1 MPRSTLFEV
10 CIPIDEERI
19 VLPGTT
25 FQMKYTQC
33 KNNELTEADTM
44 VVVQSATCELQNRCG
59 CEDEEYHDR
68 YNLLCVLRPIH
79 PIFIAVPGAYYSRP
93 ISIHAEGIHA
103 EGVLTAM
110 LEPHVT

>member
-44 VVVQSATCELQNRCG
+44 VIC
-59 CEDEEYHDR
+59 
-68 YNLLCVLRPIH
+68 
-79 PIFIAVPGAYYSRP
+79 
-93 ISIHAEGIHA
+93 
-103 EGVLTAM
+103 
-110 LEPHVT
+110 HV